1 MEERFEAM
9 RLEESC
15 AKTEVCRKQLG
26 CWGLV
31 SGLGLCLMKMIVG
44 VLGMSEA
51 LVADGLYSLY
61 QGYICGRWRM
71 APGPGAAGGG
81 GFRRGPWPARLSRA
95 LGVIM
100 AVCVADILFFSAIRL
115 VRSAQGPLTEPSPYV
130 LFAAIIS
137 ILANHTVSLYG
148 LCLET
153 QRDQEDVRE
162 LSGSFRRAIMFSG
175 IALVGA
181 ALSRMGWHAG
191 DPLAAI
197 VIALFLIKPV
207 KGLLCRP
214 WAGGD
219 SVGNTGEAAHAGAG
233 AS

>member
-1 MEERFEAM
+1 MME
-9 RLEESC
+9 LEPSC

-31 SGLGLCLMKMIVG
+31 LGLGLCLMKMIVG
-44 VLGMSEA
+44 VLGQSEA

-61 QGYICGRWRM
+61 QGQLCGRWRM
-71 APGPGAAGGG
+71 AFGPGDAGGE
-81 GFRRGPWPARLSRA
+81 GFPQGPWPERLSRA

-100 AVCVADILFFSAIRL
+100 AVCMADILIFSAIRL
-115 VRSAQGPLTEPSPYV
+115 VRSAQGPLSEPSPYV

-137 ILANHTVSLYG
+137 ILANHTLSLYG
-148 LCLET
+148 LCLES
-153 QRDQEDVRE
+153 QRDHEEVRE
-162 LSGSFRRAIMFSG
+162 LSGSFRRSIMFSG
-175 IALVGA
+175 TALVGA

-197 VIALFLIKPV
+197 IIALSLIKPV
-207 KGLLCRP
+207 MGLLRRLQ
-214 WAGGD
+214 AGGN
-219 SVGNTGEAAHAGAG
+219 SAENAEEAAHAGAG